1 MKRTATLLGSLSLVA
16 LLAVG
21 CKSEAPAPA
30 EEPTAAVEALP
41 TEEVAAEPAGA
52 DPMAFEP
59 AAKGGTLV
67 VGQIQEPETLYS
79 LGGNMLAASHVLNGI
94 YDGPIEG
101 MDYDFQPVI
110 LESLPKLE
118 NGGATMAMVSVEA
131 GQPYVDTEKQ
141 EVMTDTAKTD
151 LPQLTVTFK
160 MKPGIKWQDGTPVT
174 ADDSVFAQKLSCDKD
189 TQVSKYTC
197 DRTAKYEKVDDLTV
211 VWQGLPGFTDQTYF
225 TNFYSPLPRHQTNAA
240 GKKMEEVPA
249 ADIIKD
255 ETFTRKPLSFGP
267 FQIEE
272 WVAGES
278 IKLKRNENYWR
289 ASEGLPFLDEVIF
302 KIIPDSASLVAA
314 MKSGEVDV
322 GTQTGLD
329 LDQFDALTEAEAAGE
344 IVNHF
349 VVGTAWEHID
359 FNHQPLDDSPAFGA
373 CKEFRQAVAY
383 GTDRQA
389 MVDTIQKGKT
399 KVQDTLV
406 PDTHWAYPPAD
417 MLSTYSL
424 DIEKAKSLLD
434 GLGFAD
440 DDNDPATPRVA
451 SKDITCT
458 VTTGT
463 DGAKKDQVIKQ
474 GTKLELTLNT
484 TKGNKMRED
493 ATLLFQANMK
503 DIGVGINLEY
513 QEASVLFGDGP
524 DGTLYGRK
532 FDLGQFAW
540 LTGVQP
546 PTSLYWCTE
555 IPTEA
560 NSWAGQNET
569 GWCNPDYDKVAKEA
583 DSTLKRAEALPLYHE
598 AQKMF
603 TDNVPVLPLFARV
616 KVMATAPDVVNF
628 KPNPTVNSET
638 WNIEAWG
645 YKDARPTQ

>member
-1 MKRTATLLGSLSLVA
+1 MKRIATLLGSLSLVA

-30 EEPTAAVEALP
+30 EEPTAAVESMP
-41 TEEVAAEPAGA
+41 SEEPVAETASA

-67 VGQIQEPETLYS
+67 VGQTQEPETLYS
-79 LGGNMLAASHVLNGI
+79 LGGSMLAASHVLNGI

-118 NGGATMAMVSVEA
+118 NEGATMEMVSVEA
-131 GQPYVDTEKQ
+131 GQQYVDAEKQ
-141 EVMTDTAKTD
+141 EVVTATAKVD
-151 LPQLTVTFK
+151 NLPQLMVTFK
-160 MKPGIKWQDGTPVT
+160 MKPGITWQDGTPVT
-174 ADDSVFAQKLSCDKD
+174 AADSVFAQKLSCDPE
-189 TQVSKYTC
+189 TPTSKYTC
-197 DRTAKYEKVDDLTV
+197 ERTIKYEAVDDSTV
-211 VWQGLPGFTDQTYF
+211 VWQGMPGFTDQTYF
-225 TNFYSPLPRHQTNAA
+225 TNFYAPLPRHQTNTA
-240 GKKMEEVPA
+240 GVKMEEVPA
-249 ADIIKD
+249 ADILKD
-255 ETFTRKPLSFGP
+255 EVFTRKPLSFGP

-278 IKLKRNENYWR
+278 IKLVRNENYWR

-329 LDQFDALTEAEAAGE
+329 LDQFDALTEAETAGE

-373 CKEFRQAVAY
+373 CKEFRQAVGY

-406 PDTHWAYPPAD
+406 PDTHWAYPPAGT
-417 MLSTYSL
+417 LTTYSL
-424 DIEKAKSLLD
+424 DIEKANGLLE
-434 GLGFAD
+434 GLGFTD
-440 DDNDPATPRVA
+440 SDGDGVREA

-458 VTTGT
+458 VTT
-463 DGAKKDQVIKQ
+463 DLEGATKDQVIKQ
-474 GTKLELTLNT
+474 GTKLEMTLNT

-503 DIGVGINLEY
+503 DIGVSINLEY
-513 QEASVLFGDGP
+513 QEAAVLFGDGP

-546 PTSLYWCTE
+546 PTSLYWCSE
-555 IPTEA
+555 IPSEEK
-560 NSWAGQNET
+560 SWAGQNET
-569 GWCNPDYDKVAKEA
+569 GWCNPDYDQVAKQA
-583 DSTLKRAEALPLYHE
+583 DNTLKRAEALPMYHE

-603 TDNVPVLPLFARV
+603 TDNLPVLPLFARV
-616 KVMATAPDVVNF
+616 KVMATAPDLVNF

-638 WNIEAWG
+638 WNIETWG
-645 YKDARPTQ
+645 YTEVRPTQ